1 MMIVILLL
9 CVYVL
14 CCSSVANPEDFVHLL
29 AGTFTDGNRFSTGNT
44 LPLIGRPW
52 GFNHWAPMSKGQS
65 RYTGSWWFKGSDHT
79 LTWLRCTHQP
89 SPWIG
94 DWGYFLFG
102 PQISNE
108 MNRNPEFFYEPRAA
122 TMKPHIFDATL
133 APHGIRVE
141 LTPTDHGA
149 ILRVTFPNNANAQKK
164 VCFYDSQMLGKDM
177 NNGHGTIT
185 GKSSQVSQDRMI
197 VANFGLHFR
206 TESDDVQDIQQEQ
219 DISCFRY
226 SQDAT
231 VVIVRIGTSLI
242 SSDQAKVNLD
252 RELSISKGF
261 NDVALESKSIWNKL
275 LKRVDV
281 VDAGELS
288 DTSARYLTVFYT
300 GLARALSFPR
310 RLDEV
315 TKDGRVVHYSP
326 YSPTG
331 GVFDGPLVTDN
342 GFWDTF
348 RTVYPMLSLL
358 YPDHLG
364 VIVQGWLNAYK
375 EGGWLPSWASPG
387 YRNCMVGTYA
397 DVVVADAIMKDIK
410 GFDLDIAR
418 EALIKDAFE
427 EPPKYVGGAI
437 GKEGLNEYTQK
448 GYVPMDSI
456 RAGEHVSRTLDFGF
470 ADFAAANALEKLA
483 NLPQNADLQQT
494 LQNHV
499 STLRSRAQRASTSL
513 FDTSRGL
520 MVPRY
525 NSGEFSQNFRDT
537 EWGNGYTEG
546 NAWHHSFP
554 PYALNS
560 LIELYHGKA
569 NFLQKLNQIFQ
580 TPSNFLVGSYGQE
593 IHEMTEMRALA
604 LGQYGHNNQPC
615 HHILYLFAQLGDRAT
630 TETMV
635 RKVID
640 RAYGIDFF
648 AGDEDNGEQGAWFVL
663 SALGLYSTTPG
674 TKDYVMGS
682 PVFKHVRIMRGYE
695 TVPERLQLG
704 ESDPSV
710 KGDQWLDIVAL
721 GTKPGTERVQ
731 EVQFDNAPLQD
742 AIISNDILKG
752 RGILRFVMENE
763 RNADGT
769 LTAFPPV
776 VKPPVPVTN
785 EKKGS
790 NGRKGSDVSLDEKD
804 QVIHHQEELISAL
817 RLEVARNHQV
827 VDELRRS
834 EGVSTGYH
842 NVAEDSLF
850 PFLSV
855 GFILLLAIVIMKRPE
870 ILTNSNSKKMHT
882 V

>member
-1 MMIVILLL
+1 MIYINVIFLAAFIHF
-9 CVYVL
+9 VV
-14 CCSSVANPEDFVHLL
+14 SIENPEDFVHLL
-29 AGTFTDGNRFSTGNT
+29 AGTFTDGNKFSTGNT

-52 GFNHWAPMSKGQS
+52 GFNHWAPMSRGQN
-65 RYTGSWWFKGSDHT
+65 RYTGSWWFKGSDHS

-108 MNRNPEFFYEPRAA
+108 VDRNPEFFYEPRSA
-122 TMKPHIFDATL
+122 TMKPHIFDATV
-133 APHGIRVE
+133 APHGIRIE
-141 LTPTDHGA
+141 LSPTDHGS
-149 ILRVTFPNNANAQKK
+149 ILRVTFPTNVNGQKRI
-164 VCFYDSQMLGKDM
+164 CFYDAQMTGQEK
-177 NNGHGTIT
+177 NNEISTII
-185 GKSSQVSQDRMI
+185 GKSVHVSQDRMI
-197 VANFGLHFR
+197 VANFGFHFR
-206 TESDDVQDIQQEQ
+206 AESADVQSIEQDQ

-226 SQDAT
+226 KRDAT
-231 VVIVRIGTSLI
+231 VVVVRIGTSLI
-242 SSDQAKVNLD
+242 SADQAKVNLD
-252 RELSISKGF
+252 REVPISKGF
-261 NDVALESKSIWNKL
+261 NDIALESKNIWNKL

-281 VDAGELS
+281 IDPGELS
-288 DTSARYLTVFYT
+288 DTSTKYLTVFYT
-300 GLARALSFPR
+300 GLARALTFPR
-310 RLDEV
+310 RLDEI
-315 TKDGRVVHYSP
+315 TKDGRVMHYSP

-331 GVFDGPLVTDN
+331 GVFEGPLVTDN

-364 VIVQGWLNAYK
+364 VIIQGWLNAYK

-397 DVVVADAIMKDIK
+397 DVVVADAIIKEIK
-410 GFDLDIAR
+410 GFDLDTAR
-418 EALIKDAFE
+418 EALIKDSFE

-437 GKEGLNEYTQK
+437 GKEGLNEYVQK

-470 ADFAAANALEKLA
+470 ADFACANALEKLA
-483 NLPQNADLQQT
+483 ELPQNSELKQILDSHV
-494 LQNHV
+494 QN
-499 STLRSRAQRASTSL
+499 LRSRSQRASTSL
-513 FDTSRGL
+513 FDSSRGL
-520 MVPRY
+520 MVPKY
-525 NSGEFSQNFRDT
+525 SSGEFSPNFKDT

-560 LIELYHGKA
+560 LIELYHGKD
-569 NFLQKLNQIFQ
+569 NFLQKLNQILQ
-580 TPSNFLVGSYGQE
+580 NPSTFLVGSYGQE

-640 RAYGIDFF
+640 RAYGVDFF

-674 TKDYVMGS
+674 TKDYVFGS
-682 PVFKHVRIMRGYE
+682 PIFRHVRIMRGYE
-695 TVPERLQLG
+695 TIPSKEKLG
-704 ESDPSV
+704 VSDSSV
-710 KGDQWLDIVAL
+710 KNDQWLDIVAL
-721 GTKPGTERVQ
+721 GTKPGIERVD
-731 EVQFDNAPLQD
+731 EIMFNGNPINEAV
-742 AIISNDILKG
+742 ISSDLLNG
-752 RGILRFVMENE
+752 HGVLRFVMNNE
-763 RNADGT
+763 RKDGV
-769 LTAFPPV
+769 LPDFPS
-776 VKPPVPVTN
+776 KPNVASIPTTIQN
-785 EKKGS
+785 KKAVE
-790 NGRKGSDVSLDEKD
+790 NNQPDDKD
-804 QVIHHQEELISAL
+804 IAIHHQEELITAL
-817 RLEVARNHQV
+817 RQEIAHNHQV

-834 EGVSTGYH
+834 ESGGGGYH

-850 PFLSV
+850 PFISV
-855 GFILLLAIVIMKRPE
+855 GFILLLAVVIMRRPDM
-870 ILTNSNSKKMHT
+870 LSNSNNKKMHR